1 MVTVRHAH
9 RTDSTETLARLT
21 ALRLSELKI
30 DALLAAEAWLAEQPL
45 ADHSAKIRD
54 GWEMVEILADLRMDK
69 DALLAALLFPLFD
82 GDVLSAEQ
90 IETYFPEAVL
100 PMLLAVKQMEAIRS
114 IPIGAHQTLQ
124 PQQADNLRRM
134 LLAMVEDVRAVVI
147 KLASQICELR
157 NVKNADEETR
167 VLAAKETNAIFAPLA
182 NRLGI
187 GQIKWELEDL
197 AFRYLHPQLYKQIAC
212 LLEEKRL
219 DREQFMLDFVAQV
232 ERKMLEADLHAE
244 VYGRPKHIFSIWKKM
259 QKKHLAF
266 DQLYDLRAVRIVTE
280 KVQDCYAA
288 LGLVHTSWRHLPTEF
303 DDYIATPKQNGYQSI
318 HTVVIGP
325 QGRAVEIQ
333 IRTRQMH
340 EDAELGVAAHWKYK
354 EGPSQGR
361 EGYDEKIG
369 WLRKLLQWQE
379 EVVDSADLA
388 EELRNQVTEDRVY
401 VFTPK
406 GDIVDMPLGATPLDF
421 AYYVHSSVGH
431 RCIGAKISGRI
442 VPFTYQLKTGDQV
455 EILTGREQNPS
466 RDWLNPHLGYL
477 KSSRARSK
485 VQYWFRQ
492 QDKDKNLAAGK
503 ELLDNELSKLNLPME
518 HPTKVL
524 QRFNINS
531 MDELL
536 VGIGGGDIKLT
547 QVVHYLQSQQPK
559 TAEQEIDPRLKQR
572 PASTNKAQ
580 SDVVVQGV
588 GNLLTHMAGCCQPLP
603 GDPIVGYITQG
614 RGIAVHRD
622 DCDQFKLMESQHP
635 ERVVDANWGDQYNSG
650 YAVDIRILANDRNGL
665 LRDITSI
672 LANEKAN
679 VTQMNSHSNIKEQ
692 SVLITMTLELY
703 NQDSLNKLLSKIS
716 QVNDVLEAKRCKSG
730 ASNSS
735 DKQATG

>member
-1 MVTVRHAH
+1 MVTVRHVH
-9 RTDSTETLARLT
+9 RTDSTELLSRLT
-21 ALRLSELKI
+21 ALKLSEKKI
-30 DALLAAEAWLAEQPL
+30 DALLAAESWLLQQGLATEQPEL
-45 ADHSAKIRD
+45 RD
-54 GWEMVEILADLRMDK
+54 GWEMVEILSELRMDK

-82 GDVLSAEQ
+82 AGLLSAES
-90 IETYFPEAVL
+90 IEDNFPPAVL

-114 IPIGAHQTLQ
+114 IPLGTNQTLQ

-197 AFRYLHPQLYKQIAC
+197 AFRYLHPQLYKQIAS

-219 DREQFMLDFVAQV
+219 DREQFMQDFVAQI
-232 ERKMLEADLHAE
+232 ERKIADAELKAE

-259 QKKHLAF
+259 QKKQLAF
-266 DQLYDLRAVRIVTE
+266 DQLYDIRAVRIITE
-280 KVQDCYAA
+280 RVQDCYAA

-354 EGPSQGR
+354 EGSQHGR

-379 EVVDSADLA
+379 ELVDSADLA

-406 GDIVDMPLGATPLDF
+406 GDIVDLPLGSTPLDF

-492 QDKDKNLAAGK
+492 QDKDKNLAAGRD
-503 ELLDNELSKLNLPME
+503 LLDSELAKLNLPME
-518 HPTKVL
+518 HPAKVL
-524 QRFNINS
+524 QRFNVNS

-559 TAEQEIDPRLKQR
+559 SNEPQIDPRLKQKPSAPR
-572 PASTNKAQ
+572 VQ

-603 GDPIVGYITQG
+603 GDAIIGYITQG

-622 DCDQFKLMESQHP
+622 DCEQFKLMESQHP
-635 ERVVDANWGDQYNSG
+635 ERVVDATWGDQYASG
-650 YAVDIRILANDRNGL
+650 YAVDIRILAHDRNGL

-692 SVLITMTLELY
+692 SVVINMTLELY
-703 NQDSLNKLLSKIS
+703 NQDSLNKLLSKVS
-716 QVNDVLEAKRCKSG
+716 QVPDVLEARRCHQ
-730 ASNSS
+730 N
-735 DKQATG
+735 